1 MQKNRKVS
9 FKEKSAG
16 FVMERK
22 LTQPQ
27 NYSFIMDIKV
37 YLRLKAERKWYKTIF
52 QVLYIYT
59 HIYIFI
65 YIYIYIYICIYIYL
79 HTHMSKYIYMY
90 IYIYIYIYIKNQQAI
105 FLQVV

>member
-1 MQKNRKVS
+1 MEKNRKVS
-9 FKEKSAG
+9 FKEKSAS

-37 YLRLKAERKWYKTIF
+37 YLRLKAERKWYNTIF
-52 QVLYIYT
+52 SIFYIYIHT
-59 HIYIFI
+59 YIFI
-65 YIYIYIYICIYIYL
+65 YIYIHIYIYIYICIYIYL

-90 IYIYIYIYIKNQQAI
+90 IYIYIYIY
-105 FLQVV
+105 